1 MSRLLWD
8 VNRCCIN
15 VNMWLYNIISM
26 KSIALGFGKSPKTL
40 LNLIRISMEDY
51 VCGFVFSGIRN
62 KQVLDRN
69 QTSGMNHIFW
79 TFSHFV
85 NFHDNLSISGFVES

>member
-26 KSIALGFGKSPKTL
+26 KSIALGFGKSPKAP

-51 VCGFVFSGIRN
+51 CACEFMFSGIRN
-62 KQVLDRN
+62 KQVFNRSWL
-69 QTSGMNHIFW
+69 
-79 TFSHFV
+79 
-85 NFHDNLSISGFVES
+85 